1 MLLKKILN
9 KKIFKDFHLFII
21 YNPDVK
27 TEKKNI
33 QMLLDKCIIFSLPE
47 FEANQKFSTD
57 MLNEILTNKKC
68 PKSLAINLSLRFSLI
83 HDIAKKKFIIINFLQ
98 IIYLLLVEV

>member
-33 QMLLDKCIIFSLPE
+33 QMLLDKCIIFSLTE
-47 FEANQKFSTD
+47 F
-57 MLNEILTNKKC
+57 
-68 PKSLAINLSLRFSLI
+68 
-83 HDIAKKKFIIINFLQ
+83 
-98 IIYLLLVEV
+98 